1 MGQIRHTAGHPALD
15 RYPRAVTSAASSQV
29 GAPVGGRRR
38 RRAAALTG
46 LAVALL
52 VLVGGW
58 LFYVDRPAEYEASST
73 LVVLPNDQLAEA
85 ASYYDTL
92 SQGQIVTTFAG
103 ILDLQ
108 ATQVAAAGDEQVRE
122 VTVDVVPD
130 TSLIQITGT
139 ATDAASA
146 EAATDAVLEQSR
158 AYFDQLT
165 FPYQVNVVQGAVGT
179 AQSTGL
185 APGLLAGAV
194 AAVALIAGIATYL
207 AIRAVL
213 PARQPLRPLAEEP
226 DVPSDGVS
234 ATPRYR
240 DAGRD
245 GRLAD
250 DGASATRPVRVAEV
264 DPVAPQSAR

>member
-1 MGQIRHTAGHPALD
+1 V
-15 RYPRAVTSAASSQV
+15 AV
-29 GAPVGGRRR
+29 
-38 RRAAALTG
+38 
-46 LAVALL
+46 L

-58 LFYVDRPAEYEASST
+58 LLYVDRPAEYEANST
-73 LVVLPNDQLAEA
+73 LVVLPNGQLAET

-108 ATQVAAAGDEQVRE
+108 ATQLGTAGDEQVRE

-146 EAATDAVLEQSR
+146 EAATDAVLAQSR
-158 AYFDQLT
+158 AYFDQLP
-165 FPYQVNVVQGAVGT
+165 FPYQVNVVQAAAGT
-179 AQSTGL
+179 AQPAGL
-185 APGLLAGAV
+185 APALLAAVV

-213 PARQPLRPLAEEP
+213 PVRQPLRPVNEAP
-226 DVPSDGVS
+226 DAPSDGLP
-234 ATPRYR
+234 AAPRYR
-240 DAGRD
+240 DGGRD
-245 GRLAD
+245 ERLAGA
-250 DGASATRPVRVAEV
+250 GASTTQQVRVGEAG
-264 DPVAPQSAR
+264 PVAPQSAR

>member
-1 MGQIRHTAGHPALD
+1 VA
-15 RYPRAVTSAASSQV
+15 
-29 GAPVGGRRR
+29 GRRR

-58 LFYVDRPAEYEASST
+58 LLYVDRPAEYEASST
-73 LVVLPNDQLAEA
+73 LVVLPNDQLSEA

-108 ATQVAAAGDEQVRE
+108 ATRVGAAGDEQVRQ
-122 VTVDVVPD
+122 VTVEVVPD
-130 TSLIQITGT
+130 TSLIRITGS

-146 EAATDAVLEQSR
+146 EAATDAVLAQSR
-158 AYFDQLT
+158 VYFDQLT

-179 AQSTGL
+179 ARPAGL
-185 APGLLAGAV
+185 APGLLAGVV
-194 AAVALIAGIATYL
+194 AAVALVAGIATYL

-213 PARQPLRPLAEEP
+213 PARQPLRPVGEEP
-226 DVPSDGVS
+226 DALSDRPS
-234 ATPRYR
+234 ATSRYR
-240 DAGRD
+240 DAGPD
-245 GRLAD
+245 RLAD
-250 DGASATRPVRVAEV
+250 GGPSTTRPVRVGEAG
-264 DPVAPQSAR
+264 PVAPQSAR

>member
-1 MGQIRHTAGHPALD
+1 M
-15 RYPRAVTSAASSQV
+15 
-29 GAPVGGRRR
+29 
-38 RRAAALTG
+38 
-46 LAVALL
+46 ALL

-58 LFYVDRPAEYEASST
+58 LLYVDRPAEYEASTT

-108 ATQVAAAGDEQVRE
+108 ATQVGAAGDEQIRE
-122 VTVDVVPD
+122 VTVEVVPD

-146 EAATDAVLEQSR
+146 EAATDAVLAQSR
-158 AYFDQLT
+158 VYFDQLT
-165 FPYQVNVVQGAVGT
+165 FPYQVNVVQGAAGT
-179 AQSTGL
+179 AQPTGL
-185 APGLLAGAV
+185 APGLLAGVV

-213 PARQPLRPLAEEP
+213 PARQPLRPVSEEP
-226 DVPSDGVS
+226 DVPSEGLS
-234 ATPRYR
+234 APSQYR
-240 DAGRD
+240 DGGRD
-245 GRLAD
+245 GRLAGG
-250 DGASATRPVRVAEV
+250 GASVTQPVRVGEV
-264 DPVAPQSAR
+264 GPVAPQSAR

>member
-1 MGQIRHTAGHPALD
+1 M
-15 RYPRAVTSAASSQV
+15 TSAVSSQV
-29 GAPVGGRRR
+29 GAPVAGRRR

-46 LAVALL
+46 LVVALL

-58 LFYVDRPAEYEASST
+58 LLYVDRPAEYEASST
-73 LVVLPNDQLAEA
+73 LVVLPSDQLAEA

-108 ATQVAAAGDEQVRE
+108 AAQAGAGDEHVRE
-122 VTVDVVPD
+122 VAVDVVPD

-146 EAATDAVLEQSR
+146 EAATDAVLERSR
-158 AYFDQLT
+158 AYFDQLP

-179 AQSTGL
+179 AEPVGL
-185 APGLLAGAV
+185 APGLLAGVVAV
-194 AAVALIAGIATYL
+194 VALIAGTAAYL
-207 AIRAVL
+207 AVRAVL
-213 PARQPLRPLAEEP
+213 PARQPLRPASEETV
-226 DVPSDGVS
+226 VPSEGLP

-240 DAGRD
+240 DTAHD
-245 GRLAD
+245 GRAGD
-250 DGASATRPVRVAEV
+250 DASVAAGPVRV
-264 DPVAPQSAR
+264 DQTSPIAPQSAR

>member
-1 MGQIRHTAGHPALD
+1 
-15 RYPRAVTSAASSQV
+15 
-29 GAPVGGRRR
+29 VGGRRR

-46 LAVALL
+46 LTVALL

-58 LFYVDRPAEYEASST
+58 LLYVDRPAEYEASST

-108 ATQVAAAGDEQVRE
+108 ATRVATTGYGEDQVRE

-130 TSLIQITGT
+130 TSLIRITGT

-179 AQSTGL
+179 ARPTGL
-185 APGLLAGAV
+185 APGVLAGVV
-194 AAVALIAGIATYL
+194 AAVALIAGIATHL
-207 AIRAVL
+207 AIRALL
-213 PARQPLRPLAEEP
+213 PARQPLRPVGDEP
-226 DVPSDGVS
+226 DVPSEGLS
-234 ATPRYR
+234 PTSRYGDR
-240 DAGRD
+240 
-245 GRLAD
+245 RLAGG
-250 DGASATRPVRVAEV
+250 GASAAGPVRVGEA
-264 DPVAPQSAR
+264 DPVVPQSAR

>member
-1 MGQIRHTAGHPALD
+1 
-15 RYPRAVTSAASSQV
+15 VT
-29 GAPVGGRRR
+29 GRRR

-46 LAVALL
+46 LAVAFL

-58 LFYVDRPAEYEASST
+58 FLYVDRPAEYEASST
-73 LVVLPNDQLAEA
+73 LVVLPNDQLSEA

-108 ATQVAAAGDEQVRE
+108 ATQVAAAGDEQIGE

-146 EAATDAVLEQSR
+146 EAATDAVLAQSR

-179 AQSTGL
+179 ARPTGL
-185 APGLLAGAV
+185 APGLLAGVV

-207 AIRAVL
+207 AIRALL
-213 PARQPLRPLAEEP
+213 PARQPLRPVGEEP
-226 DVPSDGVS
+226 DVASDGLS

-240 DAGRD
+240 DADRD
-245 GRLAD
+245 GRLAGG
-250 DGASATRPVRVAEV
+250 GASTTQPVRVGQTG
-264 DPVAPQSAR
+264 PVAPQSAR

>member
-1 MGQIRHTAGHPALD
+1 M
-15 RYPRAVTSAASSQV
+15 TSAVSSQV
-29 GAPVGGRRR
+29 GAAGAGRRR
-38 RRAAALTG
+38 RPAAALTG

-58 LFYVDRPAEYEASST
+58 LLYVDRPAEYEASST
-73 LVVLPNDQLAEA
+73 LVVLPNDQLSEA

-108 ATQVAAAGDEQVRE
+108 ATQVAAAGEEQVRE

-139 ATDAASA
+139 ATDAESA
-146 EAATDAVLEQSR
+146 EAATDAVLTQSR
-158 AYFDQLT
+158 TYFDQLT
-165 FPYQVNVVQGAVGT
+165 FPYEVNVVQGAVGT
-179 AQSTGL
+179 AQPTGL
-185 APGLLAGAV
+185 APGLLAAVV

-213 PARQPLRPLAEEP
+213 PARQPLRPVGEEP
-226 DVPSDGVS
+226 DVSSDGLS
-234 ATPRYR
+234 APSRYR
-240 DAGRD
+240 DGGRD
-245 GRLAD
+245 GRLAG
-250 DGASATRPVRVAEV
+250 GAASPAGPVRVGEA